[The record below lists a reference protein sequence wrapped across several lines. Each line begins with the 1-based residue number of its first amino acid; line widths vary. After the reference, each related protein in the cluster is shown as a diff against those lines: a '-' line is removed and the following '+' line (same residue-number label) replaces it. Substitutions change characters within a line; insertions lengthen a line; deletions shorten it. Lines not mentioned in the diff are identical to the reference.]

1 MTALIA
7 PRPLLIE
14 AGIQDDT
21 FPIAASRA
29 AHRTLE
35 RAYRLLGVEDRLW
48 RDEFDAGHRWSGRRA
63 YAFMDRYLKGAG
75 VLPEQE
81 PAPGG
86 SIRTG

>member
-14 AGIQDDT
+14 AGIRDDI

-29 AHRTLE
+29 AHRTWR
-35 RAYRLLGVEDRLW
+35 RAYRLLGVEDQLW

-63 YAFMDRYLKGAG
+63 YEFMDCYL
-75 VLPEQE
+75 QE
-81 PAPGG
+81 
-86 SIRTG
+86 